1 MHLAELASSG
11 RAPVLPLALQLAGE
25 ELVVV
30 RLLRVLPGQR
40 YVGLARWR
48 GRAVLA
54 KLLVG
59 AKAERHFQRELTGAR
74 LLAEQDLVT
83 PQLLAEGFAAEQG
96 GWLLF
101 DYLDGAESL
110 WDAWRAVEREP
121 LLSDAQQAVLGEAL
135 TAIGQ
140 LLSLIHI

>member
-1 MHLAELASSG
+1 MQLAD
-11 RAPVLPLALQLAGE
+11 LQLAGRAP
-25 ELVVV
+25 ELPLQLVLNGEPLVLE

-59 AKAERHFQRELTGAR
+59 GKAERHFQRELAGAR
-74 LLAEQDLVT
+74 L
-83 PQLLAEGFAAEQG
+83 
-96 GWLLF
+96 
-101 DYLDGAESL
+101 
-110 WDAWRAVEREP
+110 
-121 LLSDAQQAVLGEAL
+121 
-135 TAIGQ
+135 